1 MRRKFALVVFGLA
14 SSLTFA
20 APNYIDLKPLTEVVK
35 ATAGNVKNGTQN
47 LPMITWGGDIAT
59 IYANGNQ
66 LNTTDNSIFGKKGL
80 SYRLSREDVFANQL
94 ENYIEGDTAILR
106 GTMDMINSASDLLAD
121 NPDLNPVVFYQMT
134 YSNGGDALVVKPG
147 INNASDLKGKTIAHQ
162 AYGPHVNYLIR
173 VLNDSGLSINDV
185 KVKWLPDLTGTDNTP
200 MEALYEQDIDAAFV
214 IIPDALA
221 LTSGG
226 SVGTGAEDS
235 VKGAKILLS
244 TKTANKVIA
253 DVYAVRADYYKK
265 NKDEIERLTQGL
277 LEAAEA
283 VKKIVS
289 DRKKDPKT
297 YNALMRSSA
306 KFLLDSPDA
315 ISDTEG
321 LYADAEYVYLS
332 GNTQFFTNPNH
343 PRSFEKLNSETG
355 AGLKAL
361 GLIKN
366 PLSTKKADLN
376 YKRLSQG
383 LTMKS
388 NINKPKFNKDQLSSL
403 VSRKQQ
409 QGSLADGE
417 LFSFDVFF
425 SANQTNFPIDLYQK
439 EFDKV
444 IELASTYGG
453 AVITVEGHSDP
464 MGYLRAKKANK
475 PPVVLSRIKQSA
487 KNLSVNRSQSVR
499 DAIMTY
505 ASSQSISLDESQ
517 FEPIGHGIT
526 SPSTGICGNDPCAP
540 VTEQEWRSN
549 MRVVFRIIQIEAESG
564 VFMPL

>member
-1 MRRKFALVVFGLA
+1 
-14 SSLTFA
+14 
-20 APNYIDLKPLTEVVK
+20 
-35 ATAGNVKNGTQN
+35 
-47 LPMITWGGDIAT
+47 
-59 IYANGNQ
+59 
-66 LNTTDNSIFGKKGL
+66 
-80 SYRLSREDVFANQL
+80 
-94 ENYIEGDTAILR
+94 
-106 GTMDMINSASDLLAD
+106 
-121 NPDLNPVVFYQMT
+121 
-134 YSNGGDALVVKPG
+134 
-147 INNASDLKGKTIAHQ
+147 
-162 AYGPHVNYLIR
+162 
-173 VLNDSGLSINDV
+173 
-185 KVKWLPDLTGTDNTP
+185 
-200 MEALYEQDIDAAFV
+200 
-214 IIPDALA
+214 
-221 LTSGG
+221 
-226 SVGTGAEDS
+226 
-235 VKGAKILLS
+235 
-244 TKTANKVIA
+244 
-253 DVYAVRADYYKK
+253 
-265 NKDEIERLTQGL
+265 L

>member
-66 LNTTDNSIFGKKGL
+66 LNTTANSIFGKKGL

-147 INNASDLKGKTIAHQ
+147 INNASDLKGKTIALQ